1 MLEARRQKELLEQ
14 EEARL
19 AAQEA
24 NKAEMEGIS
33 EHSSEDE
40 FQKDDD
46 DAAEAA
52 TGARFAPQDEDD
64 DDTHAHLNIDSS
76 LVEDLIK
83 AKEELRSKRDQFI
96 SSMDDQLSESE
107 KADLLAKFDD
117 QMREMERSLKKQ
129 MED

>member
-1 MLEARRQKELLEQ
+1 M
-14 EEARL
+14 EE
-19 AAQEA
+19 
-24 NKAEMEGIS
+24 IS
-33 EHSSEDE
+33 EHDSDDS

-46 DAAEAA
+46 DASGTA
-52 TGARFAPQDEDD
+52 GGVRFAAQEDD
-64 DDTHAHLNIDSS
+64 EEDSHAHLNIDSS

-96 SSMDDQLSESE
+96 NSMDGQLSESE